1 MYVCRVQMFQEKSRN
16 NFFNDRNYLR
26 IATTKVL
33 YIALLNVWTILRVV
47 PHTKFSIMSKKKI
60 MQNNSNRPAQSKNE
74 LTITSLEIAEISN
87 KPHADLMKSIRKQ
100 EVAWAKVN
108 EGNFSLVKYKDK
120 KGEERPMYLLSKME
134 SLYITSKFN
143 DELRAMLV
151 KRWYDLENHKVS
163 FGLPRNTTQGVA
175 RQPYTSEEKTV
186 LQWVYSNLL
195 SGDYAKIARAT
206 NLSKTNVS
214 LVLRGKHVN
223 SKILKESYRVALN
236 NVLQQKKSTKN
247 IYNKELINDCLATIK
262 ILEQ

>member
-1 MYVCRVQMFQEKSRN
+1 MNANQKS
-16 NFFNDRNYLR
+16 
-26 IATTKVL
+26 
-33 YIALLNVWTILRVV
+33 
-47 PHTKFSIMSKKKI
+47 
-60 MQNNSNRPAQSKNE
+60 QAQTKNE
-74 LTITSLEIAEISN
+74 LTITSLEIAEVTGKLHKNIMQAIKN
-87 KPHADLMKSIRKQ
+87 Q
-100 EVAWAKVN
+100 ETAWEKIN
-108 EGNFSLVKYKDK
+108 GLKFQLVKYKDK